1 MSLGTVISRGQQRKY
16 LSRSPACA
24 YISLMPARKPPDPN
38 AKPQIERFR
47 EMARQLECNEDEAAF
62 DAVLRKIVT
71 ADRPKKYELRKQ
83 TPKADD

>member
-1 MSLGTVISRGQQRKY
+1 MRSERKY
-16 LSRSPACA
+16 LFRSCSGA
-24 YISLMPARKPPDPN
+24 YISPMPARKSPNPN